1 MKYLY
6 LIVTIFFSA
15 SIFFSCSEESVI
27 GPKDETEGGDTAPA
41 VLMPLIKGN
50 TWTYNEIRIS
60 NGGDRNDEAVREF
73 AVVGA
78 NGKVFNLSGDLSVI
92 SFEKAKNSDEGLYL
106 YDYSSDMKSL
116 QREYFFPYPV
126 KIGSNYEYSFNG
138 YEIKV
143 ALNEK
148 EVQAGK
154 FKCYTYTYNF
164 DGVDDIP
171 HVEIF
176 SFCPKT
182 GLIKWERK
190 DAEENQAL
198 LDLVEFDV
206 Q

>member
-6 LIVTIFFSA
+6 LIFSIFFIA

-27 GPKDETEGGDTAPA
+27 GPKDETGGGDTPPA

-50 TWTYNEIRIS
+50 IWTYSEIQIS
-60 NGGDRNDEAVREF
+60 NGGDRNGEAQGSLT
-73 AVVGA
+73 VVGA
-78 NGKVFNLSGDLSVI
+78 NGKVFNLSGDVSVI
-92 SFEKAKNSDEGLYL
+92 SFEKAKNSGEGLYL
-106 YDYSSDMKSL
+106 YDYASDMKSL
-116 QREYFFPYPV
+116 RREYFFPYPV
-126 KIGSNYEYSFNG
+126 KFGSKYEYSFNG

-143 ALNEK
+143 AINEK

-171 HVEIF
+171 SVEIF

-190 DAEENQAL
+190 DAEENQAI